1 MKLKENTVSSGER
14 KRKFTHIQRL
24 KFSSVSRY
32 SVYGRDNLQYFKG
45 VIIRSSKELEHHDV
59 NIISKNRYKKS
70 TLKAV
75 FQIMEVS
82 S

>member
-1 MKLKENTVSSGER
+1 MIVLEYLKPKMSLRNISG
-14 KRKFTHIQRL
+14 ISL
-24 KFSSVSRY
+24 SRY

-59 NIISKNRYKKS
+59 NIISKNRYMKS
-70 TLKAV
+70 MRKGV